1 LICLFLDSLFEEE
14 EHVKKALSFALLVV
28 FPIGLWAPRGQADG
42 RDEKLQKLMEAK
54 LKNSQLLLEGM
65 ALADF
70 GKITRSAEKLLH
82 ITKTDEWMV
91 INSRRYEALSNE
103 FQRSVETVL
112 RKARAKNLDGVAL
125 SYFEMT
131 LNCLRC
137 HQYVHEV
144 KGAD

>member
-1 LICLFLDSLFEEE
+1 M
-14 EHVKKALSFALLVV
+14 KKTIAFALLVIV
-28 FPIGLWAPRGQADG
+28 PVSLCASGGQADG

-54 LKNSQLLLEGM
+54 LKNSQRLLEGM

-70 GKITRSAEKLLH
+70 GKMTRSAEKLLH
-82 ITKTDEWMV
+82 ITKSDEWMV
-91 INSRRYEALSNE
+91 IDSKRYEALSNE

-125 SYFEMT
+125 SYFDMT
-131 LNCLRC
+131 LSCLRC

-144 KGAD
+144 KSAGAE